1 MVARKCKRLRPEDG
15 TPPVRLRTE
24 LRKES
29 KLLSPAIPRQT
40 SERGVIVSKNGLPRK
55 PLTKR
60 RLKNLILNVLKN
72 PFNMVVLVSLII
84 LFCLII
90 IPLLTMISST
100 FTLAQ
105 GELRRVQGHVGD
117 FTLYYWKY
125 ILTGTMANAVLW
137 GPLKNSFVCGFFTV
151 LVSVPLGS
159 VLAWLMIR
167 TDIPGKKVL
176 GLLVTVPYMIPSWTK
191 ALAWLA
197 MFRNSTSGANG
208 FLAGMGIPIPDW
220 LAYGPIAIVLCMSM
234 HYYAFSYIMVSGAL
248 RSINSELEEMGEIQG
263 ASKAQILRHITLP
276 LILPSVLSATVMTIS
291 KSIGTYGV
299 PANLGNRIGYYTLAT
314 KMRNF
319 IDQGPQSVGYA
330 MSIVLVLLAALII
343 FSNQRI
349 VGVRKSYATVSGKGG
364 RATLMPLGKA
374 KKPLMAFLM
383 VFLFLAMVVPFF
395 VLIMET
401 FQITTGAGYGLDNL
415 TLYNW
420 IGKSGQIAKYTN
432 YEGIFRNP
440 KFFSA
445 FWNTIRLT
453 LIGSIITAICGQ
465 FLGYISSRGRGKWY
479 GDLTEQMVFVP
490 YLMSGIAFSTMYFSM
505 FSRPHFGGLMPSLYG
520 TFTLIVLTSVVK
532 HFPFAS
538 KSGTANMLSISVE
551 LEEAADI
558 AGASF
563 WKRMSSIIVP
573 LAKNGFISGFMLTF
587 ISIAKELDLVIIMMT
602 PSTQTM
608 SYLAFTY
615 SQEGYNQMS
624 DAVSVCVL
632 AFILVCYTVANRFG
646 ADLNKSM

>member
-1 MVARKCKRLRPEDG
+1 MRPEDG

-29 KLLSPAIPRQT
+29 QLLSPAIPRQT

-55 PLTKR
+55 PLTRR

-167 TDIPGKKVL
+167 TDIPGKKIL

-208 FLAGMGIPIPDW
+208 FLAGMGIPVPDW

-319 IDQGPQSVGYA
+319 IDQGPQAVGYA
-330 MSIVLVLLAALII
+330 MSIVLVLLAAVII

-632 AFILVCYTVANRFG
+632 VFILVCYTVANRFG

>member
-1 MVARKCKRLRPEDG
+1 M
-15 TPPVRLRTE
+15 
-24 LRKES
+24 
-29 KLLSPAIPRQT
+29 
-40 SERGVIVSKNGLPRK
+40 SKNGLPRK

-125 ILTGTMANAVLW
+125 ILTGKLASAVLW
-137 GPLKNSFVCGFFTV
+137 GPLKNSFICGFFTV

-167 TDIPGKKVL
+167 TDLPGKKIL

-208 FLAGMGIPIPDW
+208 FLAGLGIPVPDW

-314 KMRNF
+314 KMRTF
-319 IDQGPQSVGYA
+319 IDQGPQAVGYA

-364 RATLMPLGKA
+364 RATLMQLGKA
-374 KKPLMAFLM
+374 KKPLMVFLM

-420 IGKSGQIAKYTN
+420 IGKEGEIDKYTN
-432 YEGIFRNP
+432 YVGIFRNP
-440 KFFSA
+440 NFFSA

-453 LIGSIITAICGQ
+453 LIASILTAICGQ

-505 FSRPHFGGLMPSLYG
+505 FSRPHLGGLMPSLYG

-573 LAKNGFISGFMLTF
+573 LAKNGFISGFMPTF
-587 ISIAKELDLVIIMMT
+587 ISIAKELDLIIIMMT
-602 PSTQTM
+602 PTTQTM

-615 SQEGYNQMS
+615 SQDGYNQMS

>member
-1 MVARKCKRLRPEDG
+1 MRPEDG

-151 LVSVPLGS
+151 LLSVPLGS

-319 IDQGPQSVGYA
+319 IDQGPQAVGYA
-330 MSIVLVLLAALII
+330 MSIVLVLLAAVII

-632 AFILVCYTVANRFG
+632 VFILVCYTVANRFG

>member
-125 ILTGTMANAVLW
+125 ILTGKLASAVLW
-137 GPLKNSFVCGFFTV
+137 GPLKNSFICGFFTV
-151 LVSVPLGS
+151 LFSVPLGS

-167 TDIPGKKVL
+167 TDLPGKKIL

-208 FLAGMGIPIPDW
+208 FLAGLGIPVPDW

-314 KMRNF
+314 KMRTF
-319 IDQGPQSVGYA
+319 IDQGPQAVGYA

-364 RATLMPLGKA
+364 RATLMQLGKA
-374 KKPLMAFLM
+374 KKPLMVFLM

-420 IGKSGQIAKYTN
+420 IGKEGEIDKYTN
-432 YEGIFRNP
+432 YVGIFRNP
-440 KFFSA
+440 NFFSA

-453 LIGSIITAICGQ
+453 LIASILTAICGQ

-505 FSRPHFGGLMPSLYG
+505 FSRPHLGGLMPSLYG

-587 ISIAKELDLVIIMMT
+587 ISIAKELDLIIIMMT
-602 PSTQTM
+602 PTTQTM

-615 SQEGYNQMS
+615 SQDGYNQMS